1 MPTTPPHDDG
11 PLEIALVGE
20 LSQHENDLCDKLL
33 AVPPGGLC
41 ILYFNSPGGSAYAAL
56 SLATLIAVRGISA
69 TGVVTGECSSA
80 AIWPLAA
87 CRRRLVTP
95 HSVLLFHPMKW
106 ESEEHVGIKEA
117 AEWARHFGQL
127 EHDMDN
133 LLARM
138 LGVEPSILADWL
150 RPGRYVSGS
159 EFAAAGMAELIELT
173 SVPQLFAARNP
184 KRARTPRS

>member
-1 MPTTPPHDDG
+1 
-11 PLEIALVGE
+11 
-20 LSQHENDLCDKLL
+20 
-33 AVPPGGLC
+33 
-41 ILYFNSPGGSAYAAL
+41 
-56 SLATLIAVRGISA
+56 
-69 TGVVTGECSSA
+69 
-80 AIWPLAA
+80 
-87 CRRRLVTP
+87 
-95 HSVLLFHPMKW
+95 MKW